1 MVVHSIGGG
10 RLRAI
15 ALGLPLALL
24 AGPVFAQSPRSDN
37 PFAALTPTTVI
48 EGFRTVA
55 VYADAA
61 NRPIG
66 ARFIHQRSNF
76 TLDVVRQQS
85 VPQIHLWVNTFPTT
99 DQGEPHTQEHL
110 LIGKGSKG
118 RALSTIAS
126 ASLATWTAFT
136 GQWRTSYQF
145 NTVAGAS
152 AFYTLFDTEM
162 DALLNPDY
170 NEEEIRREI
179 RNFGISEDPAT
190 HALTLE
196 EKGSV
201 YNEMSISSASMWSRW
216 YREAT
221 GLVYGREH
229 PLARNS
235 GGEPA
240 GIRTMRPEEIRVFH
254 AQHYYPANMGA
265 IVSVPDAMP
274 LEEVLGNIGRTLTK
288 YDRTPAKKAAV
299 TSLAELPK
307 PQAAPGGT
315 VRIASFPHSNAQQPG
330 LIVLAWPATR
340 DLSVDELQL
349 ASLFLDA
356 FAGDPTTNIYKL
368 FVDTKTR
375 RLDLGAKESFGWVDS
390 DPGNVVNIGLSDV
403 EPRHMT
409 EAKLDTVRTIMV
421 AELRRVAAL
430 RDGSPE
436 LREFNYRVKSRIISR
451 RRELSK
457 FVNSPPRFGF
467 RNAGAEWLGQIDEV
481 NRTDGFTKSLVL
493 TPAMRV
499 ADSVTSSPAN
509 LWRGYLAK
517 WQLTTTTPYVVA
529 AKPDPALVTQAETE
543 RRARVAAEIT
553 RLKTQYGAS
562 DDQDAIRRYKAE
574 YDRASGELDRL
585 NAAERT
591 KLVSDLPMTL
601 DDPLDYKTEQV
612 RGVRVVSST
621 FESMTSVTTGLALSL
636 ANVAEQDLV
645 YMAALPALLT
655 QVGIIR
661 NGVPMPYEKMSEL
674 QRREIL
680 SLGATFATN
689 ARTGRVELVVRG
701 AGNDDA
707 EGIKALGWMRDVLTT
722 PDWRPANLGRIRD
735 VVDQQLAGLRST
747 QQNRPEAWVQGVAN
761 AYRRQSD
768 ARYLSAASFLTRQ
781 HHLLRLRWLLM
792 DAGDAAQRSAIDN
805 WMAQLAVAGASADR
819 AGLAAMLKAVGDTT
833 AALPGAAGLAAVPT
847 LARRLS
853 GGARTLAVDAALDLS
868 QSLSEIPDGSLRPDW
883 NYLVTRMR
891 KDLLVPPATALAAM
905 DRMRSGLL
913 TTGQARSFVISSSAT
928 RRAIAPSLDALIGVL
943 QVAPRVAAPA
953 GRRIVDDRLRSRMP
967 SATKPVFVGLLDPNM
982 QSGVMMNSSPGVTYA
997 ETGSRA
1003 LTRFLASRIYGGG
1016 GAHSISSRTSGAGLA
1031 YSNGIGGSP
1040 TSGRVQYYAE
1050 RTPELPQTLGFVI
1063 QQLKKSPHDTTLV
1076 EYVMTLVFA
1085 ETRAGDDFESRGEGM
1100 ANDLADGQTPAA
1112 VRAFR
1117 ERVLALRR
1125 SRPALGK
1132 EMYAQMDSVYADLL
1146 PGYVPGMRNVDGAVY
1161 FVIGAEKQFS
1171 AYEKYLKSA
1180 VAPSAELY
1188 RLYPRDFWVTP
1199 P

>member
-1 MVVHSIGGG
+1 MVVHSIGGK
-10 RLRAI
+10 RPRTI
-15 ALGLPLALL
+15 ALGLALALL
-24 AGPVFAQSPRSDN
+24 AGPAFAQSPRSAN

-66 ARFIHQRSNF
+66 ARFFHQKSGF

-85 VPQIHLWVNTFPTT
+85 VPQVHIWVNTFPTS

-110 LIGKGSKG
+110 LVGKGSKG
-118 RALSTIAS
+118 RALSTIGS

-136 GQWRTSYQF
+136 QQWRTAYQF

-152 AFYTLFDTEM
+152 AFYALVDTEM

-170 NEEEIRREI
+170 SEEEIRREV

-201 YNEMSISSASMWSRW
+201 YNEMSISSENMWSRW
-216 YREAT
+216 SREQS
-221 GLVYGREH
+221 GLIYGREH

-240 GIRTMRPEEIRVFH
+240 GIRTMRPEEIRAFH

-274 LEEVLGNIGRTLTK
+274 LEEVLSNIGRTLTK

-307 PQAAPGGT
+307 PQAAPEGT

-368 FVDTKTR
+368 FVDSKTR

-409 EAKLDTVRTIMV
+409 EAKLDTVRAIIV

-436 LREFNYRVKSRIISR
+436 LREFNDRVKSRILSGR
-451 RRELSK
+451 RQLSK

-467 RNAGAEWLGQIDEV
+467 RNTGGEWLGQIDVV

-499 ADSVTSSPAN
+499 ADSVATSPVN

-543 RRARVAAEIT
+543 RRARVAAEIA
-553 RLKTQYGAS
+553 RLKTRYGAS

-574 YDRASGELDRL
+574 YDRASAELDRL
-585 NAAERT
+585 NGAERT

-612 RGVRVVSST
+612 RGVPVVSST

-689 ARTGRVELVVRG
+689 ARTGRVELLVRG

-747 QQNRPEAWVQGVAN
+747 QQNSPEAWVQGVAN

-781 HHLLRLRWLLM
+781 HHLLRLRWLLK

-805 WMAQLAVAGASADR
+805 WMTQLAVASADR
-819 AGLAAMLKAVGDTT
+819 ASLAATLKAIGDTT
-833 AALPGAAGLAAVPT
+833 AALPGPAGLAAVAT
-847 LARRLS
+847 SGRRLS

-868 QSLSEIPDGSLRPDW
+868 QSLSEIPDGSLRSDW

-891 KDLLVPPATALAAM
+891 KDLLLPPATALAAM

-913 TTGQARSFVISSSAT
+913 TAGQARSFVISSSAT

-943 QVAPRVAAPA
+943 RVAPRAAAPA
-953 GRRIVDDRLRSRMP
+953 GRRYIDDRLRSRLP

-982 QSGVMMNSSPGVTYA
+982 QSGVMMNSIPGVTYV
-997 ETGSRA
+997 ETSPRD
-1003 LTRFLASRIYGGG
+1003 LTRYLASRLYGGG
-1016 GAHSISSRTSGAGLA
+1016 GAHSIFSQTIGAGLA

-1146 PGYVPGMRNVDGAVY
+1146 PGYVPGMPKVDGAVY